1 MESSTGAASSDTN
14 NNNNEGN
21 SQQQQSLHLMSTL
34 PIASSRLPDPDTFV
48 PNMDV
53 MERLTREMGYSETAA
68 VKALYWTGNHDMG
81 SGSFMMIPAEGLR
94 FICLSSNRLAL

>member
-21 SQQQQSLHLMSTL
+21 SQQQQSLHLVSTL

-53 MERLTREMGYSETAA
+53 MERLIREMGYSETAA
-68 VKALYWTGNHDMG
+68 VKALYWTGNHDIG
-81 SGSFMMIPAEGLR
+81 SGSFMMIPAEVHM
-94 FICLSSNRLAL
+94 FV